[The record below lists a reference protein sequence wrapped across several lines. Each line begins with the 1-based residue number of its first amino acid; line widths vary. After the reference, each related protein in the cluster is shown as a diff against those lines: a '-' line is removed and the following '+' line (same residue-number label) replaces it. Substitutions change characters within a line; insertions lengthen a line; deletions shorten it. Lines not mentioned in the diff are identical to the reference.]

1 MKMELTEQIGMVL
14 LVFALL
20 GGLVWFTKRRGLAS
34 LASRRGKTR
43 CLELV
48 ERVQLTPHHAIH
60 LVRVSDK
67 VVLVATAPSTCM
79 LLDTPAPIGLP
90 ASVQQDLL
98 STNR

>member
-1 MKMELTEQIGMVL
+1 MELTEQIAMVL

-34 LASRRGKTR
+34 LGSRRGRAR

-60 LVRVSDK
+60 LVRVSGK
-67 VVLVATAPSTCM
+67 VVLVATAPSSCM
-79 LLDTPAPIGLP
+79 VLDTSASKGLA
-90 ASVQQDLL
+90 ASIQQDLL
-98 STNR
+98 SSNR